1 MGAQVGGEL
10 NTVLL
15 ILNTREA
22 LTTLMGSTNLKLG
35 VRPHAPLTPHARH
48 APHPPNAALQTR
60 RRNGRRSDGRAAAP
74 PQERAR
80 ASACRLTQEPSTPLH
95 AGQGNLSV
103 AAGPFGRQIEGTGVA
118 GGRDQWQA
126 AACYSYAVSRGLFA
140 GIALDGMARRRPAHA
155 RMPRIAR
162 VRRMPAYAR
171 VPACPRARVPA
182 CPRVHVDAHAVCRP
196 RARVSTAC
204 VLQACMRACVRAC
217 ASADGPS
224 VCRSRLGSA
233 PSQVLFTRDRLNHN
247 FYGHPASATQLL
259 SGKIPPPRAAE
270 PLYRALR
277 THTSEYA
284 P

>member
-1 MGAQVGGEL
+1 
-10 NTVLL
+10 
-15 ILNTREA
+15 
-22 LTTLMGSTNLKLG
+22 MGSTNLKLG

-182 CPRVHVDAHAVCRP
+182 CPR
-196 RARVSTAC
+196 ARVSMSTPTPCAVRVPASPLHAC
-204 VLQACMRACVRAC
+204 CKRACVRAC
-217 ASADGPS
+217 VRVHPPTVRPCAGLDLGLRLRRCSSRAIGSTTTSTATPPARRS
-224 VCRSRLGSA
+224 SSRARSRRRAPPSRSTARCARTRPSTRREYGSQCTPD
-233 PSQVLFTRDRLNHN
+233 PSTRR
-247 FYGHPASATQLL
+247 
-259 SGKIPPPRAAE
+259 E
-270 PLYRALR
+270 
-277 THTSEYA
+277 
-284 P
+284 